1 MTDTQEENRKRWVR
15 DLWACVQ
22 WHREK
27 AEETAPMDLVGVS
40 ESTKI
45 EMESDEHLL
54 HKIFWFSV
62 QEAAILVES
71 FGMVEEEEIDESSV
85 DS

>member
-1 MTDTQEENRKRWVR
+1 
-15 DLWACVQ
+15 
-22 WHREK
+22 
-27 AEETAPMDLVGVS
+27 MDLVGVS

-54 HKIFWFSV
+54 HKIFWFAV

>member
-1 MTDTQEENRKRWVR
+1 MTDIQEENRKRWVR

-45 EMESDEHLL
+45 FFFLRNSSISLL
-54 HKIFWFSV
+54 V
-62 QEAAILVES
+62 R
-71 FGMVEEEEIDESSV
+71 
-85 DS
+85 